1 MPFGFIGCKK
11 SGSLK
16 INFSQAPKNFQKRKG
31 TWEVYLGSLLFLPF
45 YFVTLNHGKETP
57 VTFN

>member
-1 MPFGFIGCKK
+1 MPFGLIGCKK

-16 INFSQAPKNFQKRKG
+16 INFSQASTTFQKCKR
-31 TWEVYLGSLLFLPF
+31 TWELYLGSSLFFPF
-45 YFVTLNHGKETP
+45 YFITLNHGKETP

>member
-16 INFSQAPKNFQKRKG
+16 INFSAPKNFKNAKG
-31 TWEVYLGSLLFLPF
+31 LGNSIWVLYFFFPF